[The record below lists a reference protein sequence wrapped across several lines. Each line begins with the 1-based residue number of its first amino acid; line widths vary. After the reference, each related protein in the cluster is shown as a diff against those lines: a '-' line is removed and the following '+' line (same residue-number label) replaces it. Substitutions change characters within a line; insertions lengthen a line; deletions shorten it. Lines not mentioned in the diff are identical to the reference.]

1 MGVTVTTHHLVH
13 HQHRHLGSN
22 TTNMSS
28 SSTLNTIRNITSTI
42 WSIRSRHQA
51 SRVLRT
57 THLLLRCF
65 LFFDICYLLS
75 GISLIVMAL
84 TDQFANKEKM
94 ILLGGLFGV
103 FAPVSALC
111 NSLASHGVRTW
122 KRGYLIPWLG
132 FFSMLMVFLL
142 MELGRSL
149 YFDRAEWRHVFLLL
163 AIVAVFSCWR
173 HMHRQFLMMSL
184 PRPEAVVM
192 DVEGIMRE
200 LLVRENNIVKD
211 APPKYEDLDI
221 EPPQYDEKTMN
232 TEPSNCDNNQTV
244 QNVV

>member
-1 MGVTVTTHHLVH
+1 MGTQSVTVTT
-13 HQHRHLGSN
+13 STP
-22 TTNMSS
+22 TTPPSWIKYYNMSS
-28 SSTLNTIRNITSTI
+28 SSTLNIIRNITSTI
-42 WSIRSRHQA
+42 WSIRTRHQA

-75 GISLIVMAL
+75 GIS
-84 TDQFANKEKM
+84 
-94 ILLGGLFGV
+94 
-103 FAPVSALC
+103 
-111 NSLASHGVRTW
+111 
-122 KRGYLIPWLG
+122 
-132 FFSMLMVFLL
+132 MLMVFLL

-149 YFDRAEWRHVFLLL
+149 YFDRAEWRHVFLLF

-200 LLVRENNIVKD
+200 LLVRENQANIVKD
-211 APPKYEDLDI
+211 APPKYEDLYI
-221 EPPQYDEKTMN
+221 EPPQYDENTMN
-232 TEPSNCDNNQTV
+232 TEANNCDNNQ
-244 QNVV
+244 

>member
-1 MGVTVTTHHLVH
+1 MGLQLVTLLAVSTHYAP
-13 HQHRHLGSN
+13 SWIK
-22 TTNMSS
+22 MSS

-51 SRVLRT
+51 SRILRT

-84 TDQFANKEKM
+84 TEQFANKEKM
-94 ILLGGLFGV
+94 ILFGGLFGV
-103 FAPVSALC
+103 FASVSALC

-122 KRGYLIPWLG
+122 RRGYLLPWLA
-132 FFSMLMVFLL
+132 FFLL
-142 MELGRSL
+142 
-149 YFDRAEWRHVFLLL
+149 F

-192 DVEGIMRE
+192 DVESVMRE
-200 LLVRENNIVKD
+200 LLVRDSSNQSTIVKD
-211 APPKYEDLDI
+211 SPPKYEDLEAVPCD
-221 EPPQYDEKTMN
+221 EPPQNDERTMN
-232 TEPSNCDNNQTV
+232 
-244 QNVV
+244 

>member
-1 MGVTVTTHHLVH
+1 MGS
-13 HQHRHLGSN
+13 HRSPPLTPPTPPSWIKYN
-22 TTNMSS
+22 NIMSSSS

-42 WSIRSRHQA
+42 WSIRTRHQA
-51 SRVLRT
+51 SRILRT

-84 TDQFANKEKM
+84 TEQFANKEKM
-94 ILLGGLFGV
+94 ILFGGLFGV
-103 FAPVSALC
+103 FASVSALC

-149 YFDRAEWRHVFLLL
+149 YFDRAEWRHVFLLF
-163 AIVAVFSCWR
+163 AIGIYTICCLLLLETHAQAVPHDVAAQARGSR
-173 HMHRQFLMMSL
+173 HGRGGNH
-184 PRPEAVVM
+184 
-192 DVEGIMRE
+192 EGTPGE
-200 LLVRENNIVKD
+200 GKQHCEGC
-211 APPKYEDLDI
+211 
-221 EPPQYDEKTMN
+221 
-232 TEPSNCDNNQTV
+232 SS
-244 QNVV
+244 